1 MVLAAKTRSATLR
14 SEGKKMAKTPAI
26 TIEEIE
32 MDGEDTLWDVMHA
45 TLRAK
50 EAQPNASL
58 LPGIVILKSHEVVAR
73 IYQSPEESRALLVR
87 THAGMHQ
94 IALNWSDALSML
106 YRSSLLMLQK
116 VEGTAVILLV
126 ERTAKEA
133 GHSTLCAM
141 KWTARQFMQ
150 AVPRHAKFPETNDSI
165 AQPFYVE
172 NEQIR
177 WAPDVTTALQFT

>member
-1 MVLAAKTRSATLR
+1 
-14 SEGKKMAKTPAI
+14 MAKYPAI

-32 MDGEDTLWDVMHA
+32 IDGEGTLWDVMNA

-50 EAQPNASL
+50 EARPKASL
-58 LPGIVILKSHEVVAR
+58 MPSVVILKSHEIVAR
-73 IYQSPEESRALLVR
+73 IYQCSDDSRSLLVHTR
-87 THAGMHQ
+87 AGMHK

-116 VEGTAVILLV
+116 LEGTTVILLV

-133 GHSTLCAM
+133 GHSTVCAM

-150 AVPRHAKFPETNDSI
+150 AVPRHATFPETNDSI
-165 AQPFYVE
+165 AQPYSVE
-172 NEQIR
+172 DEKIR